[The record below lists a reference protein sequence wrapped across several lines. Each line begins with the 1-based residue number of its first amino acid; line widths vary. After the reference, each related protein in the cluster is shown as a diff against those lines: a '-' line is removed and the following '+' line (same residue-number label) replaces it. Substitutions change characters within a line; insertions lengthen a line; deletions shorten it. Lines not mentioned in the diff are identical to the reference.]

1 LVIDHS
7 DLIHHSA
14 FAFGLRYPAFP
25 SRLQSRIL
33 PGMTDRLPESSLRLG
48 LPSGS
53 LQTSTVELFG
63 RAGYRISI
71 AERSVFPRIDDEKM
85 SAVLFRA
92 QEISR
97 YVVDG
102 IVDFGLTGYDWIV
115 ENGNEAD
122 VIEICELV
130 YSRGSAQ
137 PARWVLAVPEES
149 DVRQPKDFEGKI
161 LATELVNTTRKY
173 FAQHGVKVNVEFS
186 WGTTEIK
193 ARLLDGIVELTET
206 GSSLRANNLRIVD
219 TLLTSTPRL
228 IANKAAWAIP
238 WKREKMEN
246 IAMLLRGAIE
256 ARAKVGLKMNI
267 PEAALEQVLALLPA
281 EKSPTISRLADSQ
294 WVAAEVILEE
304 KQERELIPV
313 LKRAGATGIITYPLN
328 KVIP

>member
-1 LVIDHS
+1 
-7 DLIHHSA
+7 
-14 FAFGLRYPAFP
+14 
-25 SRLQSRIL
+25 
-33 PGMTDRLPESSLRLG
+33 MTDRLPSSTLRLG

-53 LQTSTVELFG
+53 LQNSTVELFG
-63 RAGYRISI
+63 RAGYHISI
-71 AERSVFPRIDDEKM
+71 ADRSVFPRIDDEKL

-102 IVDFGLTGYDWIV
+102 IVDCGLTGYDWIV
-115 ENGNEAD
+115 ENGSEND
-122 VIEICELV
+122 VTEICELV
-130 YSRGSAQ
+130 YSRGSSN

-149 DVRQPKDFEGKI
+149 DLRKPEDFEGKI

-173 FAQHGVKVNVEFS
+173 FAQRGVKVTVEFS

-228 IANKAAWAIP
+228 IANKQAWAVP

-246 IAMLLRGAIE
+246 IAMLLKGAIE

-267 PEAALEQVLALLPA
+267 PEARLAEVLALLPA
-281 EKSPTISRLADSQ
+281 EKSPTISRLADSA

-304 KQERELIPV
+304 KQERELVPA
-313 LKRAGATGIITYPLN
+313 LKRAGASGIITYPLN
-328 KVIP
+328 KVIA